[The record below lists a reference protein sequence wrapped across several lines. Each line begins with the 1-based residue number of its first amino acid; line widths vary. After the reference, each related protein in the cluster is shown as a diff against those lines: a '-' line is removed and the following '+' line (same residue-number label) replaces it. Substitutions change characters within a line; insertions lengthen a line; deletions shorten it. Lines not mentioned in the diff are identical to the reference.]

1 MRCFHKNRQE
11 SRRVKYIDGYA
22 LDTAVTHETRFGIIA
37 LLLMAAMSFTYV
49 PFAIAADSAPAEEL
63 KVFVRPGCP
72 YCEAAKKFVPELRRT
87 RPTLRIQIRDIT
99 EDRQALA
106 ELQTLADRFGLHP
119 IGVPAFYL
127 RGKLIIGFDSAETT
141 GRELAALL
149 DQPAAPALSNGLA
162 PEIHL
167 PLLGT
172 VNLRRLGLPLFTI
185 VLGLLDGFNPC
196 AMWVLLFL
204 LSMLINLSSRKKM
217 FLIGGVFVGVSGLV
231 YFAFMAAWLNIF
243 FLIVMSRLTQRLLGA
258 VALLVGS
265 LNVKDYFAFGAG
277 LSVGI
282 PERAKPHIYR
292 QVRQIIR
299 AENLTGALAAVI
311 LLALL
316 VNTVELLCTAGI
328 PAIYTRVLTEQAL
341 PGWAYYGYLALYN
354 LAYMADDSLM
364 LGVAVATLSGQKLQ
378 ERGGRWLKLLS
389 GMVMLA
395 LGLVLL
401 LRPEWLGEIG

>member
-1 MRCFHKNRQE
+1 M
-11 SRRVKYIDGYA
+11 
-22 LDTAVTHETRFGIIA
+22 THRTHFDIIVS
-37 LLLMAAMSFTYV
+37 LLLASLLFVGATRSMAAE
-49 PFAIAADSAPAEEL
+49 PAPAEEL
-63 KVFVRPGCP
+63 QVFVRPGCP
-72 YCEAAKKFVPELRRT
+72 YCEAAKRFLPELQRS
-87 RPTLRIQIRDIT
+87 RPALRIRIRDIS

-106 ELQTLADRFGLHP
+106 DLQNLADRFGMRP

-127 RGKLIIGFDSAETT
+127 RGKLIIGFDSGETT

-149 DQPAAPALSNGLA
+149 DQPAAPGITDGPA
-162 PEIHL
+162 PAIHL
-167 PLLGT
+167 PLLGP
-172 VNLRRLGLPLFTI
+172 VDLRRLGLPLFTI

-196 AMWVLLFL
+196 AMWLLLFL
-204 LSMLINLSSRKKM
+204 LSMLINLRDRKKM
-217 FLIGGVFVGVSGLV
+217 FLIGGVFVAVSGLV

-243 FLIVMSRLTQRLLGA
+243 FLIGMSRLTQLLLGA
-258 VALLVGS
+258 IALLVGS

-282 PERAKPHIYR
+282 PERAKPRIYR

-299 AENLTGALAAVI
+299 AENLTGALAAVS

-364 LGVAVATLSGQKLQ
+364 LAIAVVTLSGRKLQ
-378 ERGGRWLKLLS
+378 ERGGRWLKLVS

-395 LGLVLL
+395 LGVILL
-401 LRPEWLGEIG
+401 LRPDWLGKL

>member
-1 MRCFHKNRQE
+1 M
-11 SRRVKYIDGYA
+11 SDRV
-22 LDTAVTHETRFGIIA
+22 LFGIIA
-37 LLLMAAMSFTYV
+37 ILLLAALSLVGAKLTT
-49 PFAIAADSAPAEEL
+49 AAEPPPSEEL
-63 KVFVRPGCP
+63 QVFVRPGCP
-72 YCEAAKKFVPELRRT
+72 YCEAAKRFLPELQLRW
-87 RPTLRIQIRDIT
+87 PALRIHIRDIT
-99 EDRQALA
+99 ADRRALA
-106 ELQTLADRFGLHP
+106 DLQNLADRFGLHP

-127 RGKLIIGFDSAETT
+127 REKLIVGFDSAETT

-149 DQPAAPALSNGLA
+149 DQSAAQALANGPAHA
-162 PEIHL
+162 IQL
-167 PLLGT
+167 PLVGT

-204 LSMLINLSSRKKM
+204 LSMLINLSNRKKM
-217 FLIGGVFVGVSGLV
+217 FLIGGVFVAVSGLV

-243 FLIVMSRLTQRLLGA
+243 FLIGMSRLTQLLLGA
-258 VALLVGS
+258 IALLVGS

-292 QVRQIIR
+292 RVRQIIR

-364 LGVAVATLSGQKLQ
+364 LAIAVVTLSGHKLQ

-389 GMVMLA
+389 GIVMLA

>member
-1 MRCFHKNRQE
+1 LE
-11 SRRVKYIDGYA
+11 
-22 LDTAVTHETRFGIIA
+22 TAVFHSVHFGIIA
-37 LLLMAAMSFTYV
+37 MLLLAVLSAAGAKLTMAAE
-49 PFAIAADSAPAEEL
+49 PAPAEEL
-63 KVFVRPGCP
+63 QVFVRPGCP
-72 YCEAAKKFVPELRRT
+72 YCEAAKQFLPELQRS
-87 RPTLRIQIRDIT
+87 RPTLRILIRDIAA
-99 EDRQALA
+99 DRQALA
-106 ELQTLADRFGLHP
+106 DLQSFVDRFGVRP

-127 RGKLIIGFDSAETT
+127 RGNLIVGFDSADTT

-149 DQPAAPALSNGLA
+149 DQPAAPGLSNGLA
-162 PEIHL
+162 PEIHV
-167 PLLGT
+167 PLLGP
-172 VNLRRLGLPLFTI
+172 VDLRRLGLPLFTI

-204 LSMLINLSSRKKM
+204 LSMLINLQDRKKM
-217 FLIGGVFVGVSGLV
+217 FLIGGVFVAVSGLV

-243 FLIVMSRLTQRLLGA
+243 FLIGMSRLTQLLLGA
-258 VALLVGS
+258 IALLVGS

-282 PERAKPHIYR
+282 PERAKPSIYR

-316 VNTVELLCTAGI
+316 VNTFELLCTAGI
-328 PAIYTRVLTEQAL
+328 PALYTRVLTEQAL
-341 PGWAYYGYLALYN
+341 PGWAYYGYLTLYN

-364 LGVAVATLSGQKLQ
+364 LVIAVVTLSSQKLQ
-378 ERGGRWLKLLS
+378 ERSGRWLKLVS

-395 LGLVLL
+395 LGLALL
-401 LRPEWLGEIG
+401 LRPEWLGKLG

>member
-1 MRCFHKNRQE
+1 
-11 SRRVKYIDGYA
+11 
-22 LDTAVTHETRFGIIA
+22 
-37 LLLMAAMSFTYV
+37 MAAE
-49 PFAIAADSAPAEEL
+49 PAPAEEL
-63 KVFVRPGCP
+63 QVFVRPGCP
-72 YCEAAKKFVPELRRT
+72 YCEAAKRFLPELQRT
-87 RPTLRIQIRDIT
+87 RPRLRIDIRDIAA
-99 EDRQALA
+99 DRQALA
-106 ELQTLADRFGLHP
+106 DLQNLADRFGLHP

-149 DQPAAPALSNGLA
+149 DQPAAQALGNGRA
-162 PEIHL
+162 EAIEL
-167 PLLGT
+167 PLLGP
-172 VNLRRLGLPLFTI
+172 VDLRRLGLPLFTI

-204 LSMLINLSSRKKM
+204 LSMLINLRDRRKM
-217 FLIGGVFVGVSGLV
+217 FLIGGVFVAASGLV

-243 FLIVMSRLTQRLLGA
+243 FLIGMTRMTQLLLGA
-258 VALLVGS
+258 VALLVGG

-282 PERAKPHIYR
+282 PERAKPGIYR

-316 VNTVELLCTAGI
+316 VNTLELLCTAGI

-364 LGVAVATLSGQKLQ
+364 LAIAVVTFSGPETPRTGRPLAQAG
-378 ERGGRWLKLLS
+378 ERHGDAGARS
-389 GMVMLA
+389 DHA
-395 LGLVLL
+395 A
-401 LRPEWLGEIG
+401 RPEWLGKIG

>member
-1 MRCFHKNRQE
+1 MSH
-11 SRRVKYIDGYA
+11 RVQ
-22 LDTAVTHETRFGIIA
+22 FGIIA
-37 LLLMAAMSFTYV
+37 ILLLAALSFVGAKLTK
-49 PFAIAADSAPAEEL
+49 AAEPPPSEEL
-63 KVFVRPGCP
+63 QVFVRPGCP
-72 YCEAAKKFVPELRRT
+72 YCEAAKRFLPELQRS
-87 RPTLRIQIRDIT
+87 RPALRIQIRDIAA
-99 EDRQALA
+99 DRRALA
-106 ELQTLADRFGLHP
+106 DLQNLADRFGLHP

-127 RGKLIIGFDSAETT
+127 RGKLIVGFDSAETT

-149 DQPAAPALSNGLA
+149 EQPAAQALATGPAHA
-162 PEIHL
+162 IQL
-167 PLLGT
+167 PLVGT
-172 VNLRRLGLPLFTI
+172 VSLRRLGLPLFTI

-204 LSMLINLSSRKKM
+204 LSMLINLSDRKKM
-217 FLIGGVFVGVSGLV
+217 FLIGGVFVAVSGLV

-243 FLIVMSRLTQRLLGA
+243 FLIGMSRLTQLLLGA
-258 VALLVGS
+258 IALLVGS

-282 PERAKPHIYR
+282 PARAKPHIYR

-364 LGVAVATLSGQKLQ
+364 LAIAVVTLSGHKLQ

-389 GMVMLA
+389 GIVMLA

>member
-1 MRCFHKNRQE
+1 
-11 SRRVKYIDGYA
+11 
-22 LDTAVTHETRFGIIA
+22 VTHRTHFDIIVS
-37 LLLMAAMSFTYV
+37 LLLASLLFVGATRSMAAE
-49 PFAIAADSAPAEEL
+49 PAPAEEL
-63 KVFVRPGCP
+63 QVFVRPGCP
-72 YCEAAKKFVPELRRT
+72 YCEAAKRFLPELQRS
-87 RPTLRIQIRDIT
+87 RPTLRIRIRDIS

-106 ELQTLADRFGLHP
+106 DLQNLADRFGLHP

-127 RGKLIIGFDSAETT
+127 RGKLIIGFDSGETT

-149 DQPAAPALSNGLA
+149 DQPAAPGITDGPA
-162 PEIHL
+162 PAIQL
-167 PLLGT
+167 PLLGP
-172 VNLRRLGLPLFTI
+172 VDLRRLGLPLFTI

-196 AMWVLLFL
+196 AMWLLLFL
-204 LSMLINLSSRKKM
+204 LSMLINLRDRKKM
-217 FLIGGVFVGVSGLV
+217 FLIGGVFVAVSGLV

-243 FLIVMSRLTQRLLGA
+243 FLIGMSRLTQLLLGA
-258 VALLVGS
+258 IALLVGS

-282 PERAKPHIYR
+282 PERAKPRIYR

-299 AENLTGALAAVI
+299 AENLTGALAAVS

-364 LGVAVATLSGQKLQ
+364 LAIAVVTLSGRKLQ
-378 ERGGRWLKLLS
+378 ERGGRWLKLVS

-395 LGLVLL
+395 LGLILL
-401 LRPEWLGEIG
+401 LRPEWLGKL

>member
-1 MRCFHKNRQE
+1 VTH
-11 SRRVKYIDGYA
+11 RVHFA
-22 LDTAVTHETRFGIIA
+22 TAVM
-37 LLLMAAMSFTYV
+37 LLIS
-49 PFAIAADSAPAEEL
+49 FAIAGAKLADAAELAPAEEL
-63 KVFVRPGCP
+63 QVFVRPGCP
-72 YCEAAKKFVPELRRT
+72 YCEAAKRFLPELERT
-87 RPTLRIQIRDIT
+87 RPKLRIHVRDIS

-106 ELQTLADRFGLHP
+106 DLQNLADRFGLRP

-127 RGKLIIGFDSAETT
+127 RGKLIVGFDSAETT

-149 DQPAAPALSNGLA
+149 DQPAAPGLTDGSA
-162 PEIHL
+162 PAIQL
-167 PLLGT
+167 PLLGP
-172 VNLRRLGLPLFTI
+172 VELRRLGLPLFTI

-196 AMWVLLFL
+196 AMWLLLFL
-204 LSMLINLSSRKKM
+204 LSMLINLGDRKKM
-217 FLIGGVFVGVSGLV
+217 FLIGGVFVAVSGLV

-243 FLIVMSRLTQRLLGA
+243 FVIGMTRWTQLLLGA

-282 PERAKPHIYR
+282 PERAKPRIYR

-328 PAIYTRVLTEQAL
+328 PAIYTRVLTDQAL

-364 LGVAVATLSGQKLQ
+364 LAIAVVTLSGRKLQ
-378 ERGGRWLKLLS
+378 ERGGRWLKLIS

-401 LRPEWLGEIG
+401 LRPDWLDKIG

>member
-1 MRCFHKNRQE
+1 M
-11 SRRVKYIDGYA
+11 
-22 LDTAVTHETRFGIIA
+22 IA
-37 LLLMAAMSFTYV
+37 RIVLLLLAAMSLAGNRPAMASEPTT
-49 PFAIAADSAPAEEL
+49 AEEL
-63 KVFVRPGCP
+63 QVFVRPGCP
-72 YCEAAKKFVPELRRT
+72 YCEAAKRFLPELQRT
-87 RPTLRIQIRDIT
+87 RPGLRIHIRDISA
-99 EDRQALA
+99 DRQALA
-106 ELQTLADRFGLHP
+106 DLENLADRFGLRP

-149 DQPAAPALSNGLA
+149 AQPAAPGLTNELA
-162 PEIHL
+162 PAIQL
-167 PLLGT
+167 PLFGA
-172 VNLRRLGLPLFTI
+172 VELRRLGLPLFTI

-204 LSMLINLSSRKKM
+204 LSMLINLRDRKKM
-217 FLIGGVFVGVSGLV
+217 FLIGGVFVAVSGLV

-243 FLIVMSRLTQRLLGA
+243 FLIGMSRLTQLLLGA

-277 LSVGI
+277 FTVGI
-282 PERAKPHIYR
+282 PERAKPGIYR

-299 AENLTGALAAVI
+299 AENLTGALAAVT

-328 PAIYTRVLTEQAL
+328 PAIYTRMLTEQAL

-354 LAYMADDSLM
+354 LAYMADDGLM
-364 LGVAVATLSGQKLQ
+364 LAIAVVTLSGRKLQ

-401 LRPEWLGEIG
+401 LRPEWLANVG

>member
-1 MRCFHKNRQE
+1 MRVCFALTV
-11 SRRVKYIDGYA
+11 RVIRKKQFRD
-22 LDTAVTHETRFGIIA
+22 IA
-37 LLLMAAMSFTYV
+37 LLLAAVLFACV
-49 PFAIAADSAPAEEL
+49 PLARAADSAPAADL
-63 KVFVRPGCP
+63 QVFVRPGCP
-72 YCEAAKKFVPELRRT
+72 YCESAKRFLAELQRS
-87 RPTLRIQIRDIT
+87 RPTVRIQIRDIAA
-99 EDRQALA
+99 DRQALA
-106 ELQTLADRFGLHP
+106 DLQNLADRFGLSP

-127 RGKLIIGFDSAETT
+127 RGKLLVGFDSAATT
-141 GRELAALL
+141 GRELEALL
-149 DQPAAPALSNGLA
+149 DQPAAQGLA
-162 PEIHL
+162 TGPAQAIQL

-172 VNLRRLGLPLFTI
+172 VELRRLGLPLFTI

-196 AMWVLLFL
+196 AMWLLLFL
-204 LSMLINLSSRKKM
+204 LSMLINLRDRKKM
-217 FLIGGVFVGVSGLV
+217 FLIGGVFVAVSGLV

-243 FLIVMSRLTQRLLGA
+243 FLIGMSRLTQLLLGA
-258 VALLVGS
+258 TALLVGS

-282 PERAKPHIYR
+282 PERAKPRIYR

-364 LGVAVATLSGQKLQ
+364 LAIAVVTLSGQKLQ

-389 GMVMLA
+389 GMVMLG

-401 LRPEWLGEIG
+401 LRPEWLGRFG

>member
-1 MRCFHKNRQE
+1 MRVCFALTV
-11 SRRVKYIDGYA
+11 RVIRKKQFRD
-22 LDTAVTHETRFGIIA
+22 IA
-37 LLLMAAMSFTYV
+37 LLLAAVLFACV
-49 PFAIAADSAPAEEL
+49 PLARAADSAPAADL
-63 KVFVRPGCP
+63 QVFVRPGCP
-72 YCEAAKKFVPELRRT
+72 YCENAKRFLAELQRS
-87 RPTLRIQIRDIT
+87 RPTVRIQIRDIAT
-99 EDRQALA
+99 ERQALA
-106 ELQTLADRFGLHP
+106 DLQNLADRFGRRP

-127 RGKLIIGFDSAETT
+127 RGKLLVGFDSAETT

-149 DQPAAPALSNGLA
+149 DQPAAQGLA
-162 PEIHL
+162 TGPAQAIQL

-172 VNLRRLGLPLFTI
+172 VELRRLGLPLFTI

-196 AMWVLLFL
+196 AMWLLLFL
-204 LSMLINLSSRKKM
+204 LSMLINLRDRKKM
-217 FLIGGVFVGVSGLV
+217 FLIGGVFVAVSGLV

-243 FLIVMSRLTQRLLGA
+243 FLIGMSRLTQLLLSA
-258 VALLVGS
+258 IALLVGS

-282 PERAKPHIYR
+282 PERAKPRIYR

-364 LGVAVATLSGQKLQ
+364 LAIAVVTFSGQKLQ

-395 LGLVLL
+395 LGLILL
-401 LRPEWLGEIG
+401 LRPDWLGSFG

>member
-1 MRCFHKNRQE
+1 M
-11 SRRVKYIDGYA
+11 SDRVQ
-22 LDTAVTHETRFGIIA
+22 FGIVTI
-37 LLLMAAMSFTYV
+37 LLLAALSLVGAKLTT
-49 PFAIAADSAPAEEL
+49 AAEPPPSEEL
-63 KVFVRPGCP
+63 QVFVRPGCP
-72 YCEAAKKFVPELRRT
+72 YCEAAKRFLPELQLRW
-87 RPTLRIQIRDIT
+87 PALRIHIRDIT
-99 EDRQALA
+99 ADRRALA
-106 ELQTLADRFGLHP
+106 DLQNLADRFGLHP

-127 RGKLIIGFDSAETT
+127 REKLIVGFDSAETT

-149 DQPAAPALSNGLA
+149 DQSAAQALANGPAHA
-162 PEIHL
+162 IQL
-167 PLLGT
+167 PLVGT

-204 LSMLINLSSRKKM
+204 LSMLINLSNRKKM
-217 FLIGGVFVGVSGLV
+217 FLIGGVFVAVSGLV

-243 FLIVMSRLTQRLLGA
+243 FLIGMSRLTQLLLGA
-258 VALLVGS
+258 IALLVGS

-292 QVRQIIR
+292 RVRQIIR

-364 LGVAVATLSGQKLQ
+364 LAIAVVTLSGHKLQ

-389 GMVMLA
+389 GIVMLA

>member
-1 MRCFHKNRQE
+1 M
-11 SRRVKYIDGYA
+11 SDRVQ
-22 LDTAVTHETRFGIIA
+22 FGIIA
-37 LLLMAAMSFTYV
+37 ILLLAALSLVGAKLTT
-49 PFAIAADSAPAEEL
+49 AAEPPPSEEL
-63 KVFVRPGCP
+63 QVFVRPGCP
-72 YCEAAKKFVPELRRT
+72 YCEAAKRFLPELQLRW
-87 RPTLRIQIRDIT
+87 PALRIHIRDIT
-99 EDRQALA
+99 ADRRALA
-106 ELQTLADRFGLHP
+106 DLQNLADRFGLHP

-127 RGKLIIGFDSAETT
+127 REKLIVGFDSAETT

-149 DQPAAPALSNGLA
+149 DQSAAQALANGPAHA
-162 PEIHL
+162 IQL
-167 PLLGT
+167 PLVGT

-204 LSMLINLSSRKKM
+204 LSMLINLSNRKKM
-217 FLIGGVFVGVSGLV
+217 FLIGGVFVAVSGLV

-243 FLIVMSRLTQRLLGA
+243 FLIGMSRLTQLLLGA
-258 VALLVGS
+258 IALLVGS

-292 QVRQIIR
+292 RVRQIIR

-364 LGVAVATLSGQKLQ
+364 LAIAVVTLSGHKLQ

-389 GMVMLA
+389 GIVMLA

>member
-1 MRCFHKNRQE
+1 M
-11 SRRVKYIDGYA
+11 
-22 LDTAVTHETRFGIIA
+22 THRTHFDIIVS
-37 LLLMAAMSFTYV
+37 LLLASLLFVGATRTMAAE
-49 PFAIAADSAPAEEL
+49 PAPAEEL
-63 KVFVRPGCP
+63 QVFVRPGCP
-72 YCEAAKKFVPELRRT
+72 YCEAAKRFLAELQRS
-87 RPTLRIQIRDIT
+87 RPTLRIQVRDIA
-99 EDRQALA
+99 EDHQALA
-106 ELQTLADRFGLHP
+106 DLQNLADRFGVRP

-127 RGKLIIGFDSAETT
+127 RGKLIIGFDSAKTT

-149 DQPAAPALSNGLA
+149 DQPAAPGITDCPA
-162 PEIHL
+162 PAIHL
-167 PLLGT
+167 PLLGP
-172 VNLRRLGLPLFTI
+172 VDLRRLGLPLFTI

-196 AMWVLLFL
+196 AMWLLLFL
-204 LSMLINLSSRKKM
+204 LSMLINLRDRKKM
-217 FLIGGVFVGVSGLV
+217 FLIGGVFVAVSGLV

-243 FLIVMSRLTQRLLGA
+243 FLIGMSRLTQLLLGA
-258 VALLVGS
+258 IALLVGS

-282 PERAKPHIYR
+282 PERAKPRIYR

-299 AENLTGALAAVI
+299 AENLTGALAAVS

-354 LAYMADDSLM
+354 LAYMADDGLM
-364 LGVAVATLSGQKLQ
+364 LAIAVVTLSGRKLQ
-378 ERGGRWLKLLS
+378 ERGGRWLKLVS

-395 LGLVLL
+395 LGLILL
-401 LRPEWLGEIG
+401 LRPGWLGKL

>member
-1 MRCFHKNRQE
+1 MRVCFALTV
-11 SRRVKYIDGYA
+11 RVIRKKQFRD
-22 LDTAVTHETRFGIIA
+22 IA
-37 LLLMAAMSFTYV
+37 LLLAAVLFACV
-49 PFAIAADSAPAEEL
+49 PLARAADSAPAADL
-63 KVFVRPGCP
+63 QVFVRPGCP
-72 YCEAAKKFVPELRRT
+72 YCESAKRFLAELQRS
-87 RPTLRIQIRDIT
+87 RPTVRIQIRDIAA
-99 EDRQALA
+99 DRQALA
-106 ELQTLADRFGLHP
+106 DLQNLADRFGLSP

-127 RGKLIIGFDSAETT
+127 RGKLLVGFDSAATT
-141 GRELAALL
+141 GQELAALL
-149 DQPAAPALSNGLA
+149 DQPAAQGLA
-162 PEIHL
+162 TGPAQAIQL

-172 VNLRRLGLPLFTI
+172 VELRRLGLPLFTI

-196 AMWVLLFL
+196 AMWLLLFL
-204 LSMLINLSSRKKM
+204 LSMLINLRDRKKM
-217 FLIGGVFVGVSGLV
+217 FLIGGVFVAVSGLV

-243 FLIVMSRLTQRLLGA
+243 FLIGMSRLTQLLLGA
-258 VALLVGS
+258 IALLVGS

-282 PERAKPHIYR
+282 PERAKPRIYR

-364 LGVAVATLSGQKLQ
+364 LAIAVVTLSGQKLQ

-389 GMVMLA
+389 GIVMLA
-395 LGLVLL
+395 LGLILL
-401 LRPEWLGEIG
+401 LRPDWLGSFG

>member
-1 MRCFHKNRQE
+1 M
-11 SRRVKYIDGYA
+11 
-22 LDTAVTHETRFGIIA
+22 THRTHFDIIVS
-37 LLLMAAMSFTYV
+37 LLLASLLFVGATRTMAAE
-49 PFAIAADSAPAEEL
+49 PAPAEEL
-63 KVFVRPGCP
+63 QVFVRPGCP
-72 YCEAAKKFVPELRRT
+72 YCEAAKRFLPELQRS
-87 RPTLRIQIRDIT
+87 RPTLRIRIRDIS

-106 ELQTLADRFGLHP
+106 DLQNLADRFGLHP

-127 RGKLIIGFDSAETT
+127 RGKLIIGFDSGETT

-149 DQPAAPALSNGLA
+149 DQPAAPGITDGPA
-162 PEIHL
+162 PAIHL
-167 PLLGT
+167 PLLGP
-172 VNLRRLGLPLFTI
+172 VDLRRLGLPLFTI

-196 AMWVLLFL
+196 AMWLLLFL
-204 LSMLINLSSRKKM
+204 LSMLINLRDRKKM
-217 FLIGGVFVGVSGLV
+217 FLLGGVFVAVSGLV

-243 FLIVMSRLTQRLLGA
+243 FLIGMSRLTQLLLGA
-258 VALLVGS
+258 IALLVGS

-282 PERAKPHIYR
+282 PERAKPRIYR

-299 AENLTGALAAVI
+299 AENLTGALAAVS

-364 LGVAVATLSGQKLQ
+364 LAIAVVTLSGRKLQ
-378 ERGGRWLKLLS
+378 ERGGRWLKLVS

-395 LGLVLL
+395 LGVILL
-401 LRPEWLGEIG
+401 LRPEWLGKL

>member
-1 MRCFHKNRQE
+1 MR
-11 SRRVKYIDGYA
+11 
-22 LDTAVTHETRFGIIA
+22 IIV
-37 LLLMAAMSFTYV
+37 LLLLAAMSL
-49 PFAIAADSAPAEEL
+49 AGNGLAMAAEPAPAEEL
-63 KVFVRPGCP
+63 QVFVRPGCP
-72 YCEAAKKFVPELRRT
+72 YCEAAKRFLPELQRT
-87 RPTLRIQIRDIT
+87 RPKLRIRIRDIS

-106 ELQTLADRFGLHP
+106 DLQNLADRFGLRP

-127 RGKLIIGFDSAETT
+127 RGKLIVGFDSAETT

-149 DQPAAPALSNGLA
+149 DQPAAPGITDGSA
-162 PEIHL
+162 PAIQL
-167 PLLGT
+167 PLLGP
-172 VNLRRLGLPLFTI
+172 VDLRRLGLPLFTI

-196 AMWVLLFL
+196 AMWLLLFL
-204 LSMLINLSSRKKM
+204 LSMLINLRDRKKM
-217 FLIGGVFVGVSGLV
+217 FLIGGVFVAVSGLV

-243 FLIVMSRLTQRLLGA
+243 FLIGMSRLTQLLLGA
-258 VALLVGS
+258 IALLVGS

-282 PERAKPHIYR
+282 PERAKPRIYR

-299 AENLTGALAAVI
+299 AENLTGALAAVS

-364 LGVAVATLSGQKLQ
+364 LAIAVVTLSGRKLQ
-378 ERGGRWLKLLS
+378 ERGGRWLKLVS

-395 LGLVLL
+395 LGLILL
-401 LRPEWLGEIG
+401 LRPEWLGKLW

>member
-1 MRCFHKNRQE
+1 MRVCFALTV
-11 SRRVKYIDGYA
+11 RVIRKKQFRD
-22 LDTAVTHETRFGIIA
+22 IA
-37 LLLMAAMSFTYV
+37 LLLAAVLFACV
-49 PFAIAADSAPAEEL
+49 PLARAADSAPAADL
-63 KVFVRPGCP
+63 QVFVRPGCP
-72 YCEAAKKFVPELRRT
+72 YCESAKRFLAELQRS
-87 RPTLRIQIRDIT
+87 RPTVRIQIRDIAA
-99 EDRQALA
+99 DRQALA
-106 ELQTLADRFGLHP
+106 DLQNLADRFGLSP

-127 RGKLIIGFDSAETT
+127 RGKLLVGFDSAETT

-149 DQPAAPALSNGLA
+149 DQPAAQGLA
-162 PEIHL
+162 TGPAQAIQL

-172 VNLRRLGLPLFTI
+172 VELRRLGLPLFTI

-196 AMWVLLFL
+196 AMWLLLFL
-204 LSMLINLSSRKKM
+204 LSMLINLRDRKKM
-217 FLIGGVFVGVSGLV
+217 FLIGGVFVAVSGLV

-243 FLIVMSRLTQRLLGA
+243 FLIGMSGLTQLLLGA
-258 VALLVGS
+258 IDLLVGS

-282 PERAKPHIYR
+282 PERAKPRIYR

-364 LGVAVATLSGQKLQ
+364 LAIAVVTLSGQKLQ

-395 LGLVLL
+395 LGLILL
-401 LRPEWLGEIG
+401 LRPDWLGSFG

>member
-1 MRCFHKNRQE
+1 MHFDIVV
-11 SRRVKYIDGYA
+11 S
-22 LDTAVTHETRFGIIA
+22 
-37 LLLMAAMSFTYV
+37 LLLVGLLFVGATLTNAAEPAT
-49 PFAIAADSAPAEEL
+49 AEEL
-63 KVFVRPGCP
+63 QVFVRPGCP
-72 YCEAAKKFVPELRRT
+72 YCEAAKRFLPELQRS
-87 RPTLRIQIRDIT
+87 RPALRIHIRDIS

-106 ELQTLADRFGLHP
+106 DLQHLADQFGVHP

-127 RGKLIIGFDSAETT
+127 RGKLIVGFDSAETT

-149 DQPAAPALSNGLA
+149 DQPAAQALGNGRA
-162 PEIHL
+162 QAIEL
-167 PLLGT
+167 PLLGP
-172 VNLRRLGLPLFTI
+172 VELRRLGLPLFTI

-204 LSMLINLSSRKKM
+204 LSMLINLRDRKKM
-217 FLIGGVFVGVSGLV
+217 FLIGGVFVAVSGLV

-243 FLIVMSRLTQRLLGA
+243 FLIGMTRLTQLLLGA

-328 PAIYTRVLTEQAL
+328 PALYTRVLTEQAL

-364 LGVAVATLSGQKLQ
+364 LAIAVVTLSGQKLQ

-401 LRPEWLGEIG
+401 LRPEWLEKIG

>member
-1 MRCFHKNRQE
+1 M
-11 SRRVKYIDGYA
+11 
-22 LDTAVTHETRFGIIA
+22 THRTHFDIIVS
-37 LLLMAAMSFTYV
+37 LLLASLLFVGATRTMAAE
-49 PFAIAADSAPAEEL
+49 PAPAEEL
-63 KVFVRPGCP
+63 QVFVRPGCP
-72 YCEAAKKFVPELRRT
+72 YCEAAKRFLPELQRS
-87 RPTLRIQIRDIT
+87 RPTLRIRIRDIS

-106 ELQTLADRFGLHP
+106 DLQNLADRFGMRP

-127 RGKLIIGFDSAETT
+127 RGKLIIGFDSGETT

-149 DQPAAPALSNGLA
+149 DQPAAPGITDGPA
-162 PEIHL
+162 PAIQL
-167 PLLGT
+167 PLLGP
-172 VNLRRLGLPLFTI
+172 VDLRRLGLPLFTI

-196 AMWVLLFL
+196 AMWLLLFL
-204 LSMLINLSSRKKM
+204 LSMLINLRDRKKM
-217 FLIGGVFVGVSGLV
+217 FLIGGVFVAVSGLV

-243 FLIVMSRLTQRLLGA
+243 FLIGMSRLTQLLLGA
-258 VALLVGS
+258 IALLVGS

-282 PERAKPHIYR
+282 PERAKPRIYR

-299 AENLTGALAAVI
+299 AENLTGALAAVS

-364 LGVAVATLSGQKLQ
+364 LAIAVVTLSGRKLQ
-378 ERGGRWLKLLS
+378 ERGGRWLKLVS

-395 LGLVLL
+395 LGLILL
-401 LRPEWLGEIG
+401 LRPEWLGKL

>member
-1 MRCFHKNRQE
+1 MTVRIHL
-11 SRRVKYIDGYA
+11 A
-22 LDTAVTHETRFGIIA
+22 IIA
-37 LLLMAAMSFTYV
+37 MPLLAGLLFFGAKQTNAAE
-49 PFAIAADSAPAEEL
+49 PAPAEQL
-63 KVFVRPGCP
+63 QVFVRPGCP
-72 YCEAAKKFVPELRRT
+72 YCEAAERYLPELQRN
-87 RPTLRIQIRDIT
+87 RPKLRIQIRDIA

-106 ELQTLADRFGLHP
+106 DLQKLAERFGVHP

-149 DQPAAPALSNGLA
+149 DQPGAPGLTDGSAPA
-162 PEIHL
+162 IQL
-167 PLLGT
+167 PLLGP
-172 VNLRRLGLPLFTI
+172 VELRRLGLPLFTI

-204 LSMLINLSSRKKM
+204 LSMLINLRDRKKM
-217 FLIGGVFVGVSGLV
+217 FLIGGVFVAVSGLV
-231 YFAFMAAWLNIF
+231 YFAFMAAWLNLF
-243 FLIVMSRLTQRLLGA
+243 FLIGMTRLTQLLLGA

-282 PERAKPHIYR
+282 PERAKPRIYR

-299 AENLTGALAAVI
+299 AENLTGALAAVM

-328 PAIYTRVLTEQAL
+328 PALYTRVLTDQAL
-341 PGWAYYGYLALYN
+341 PSWAYYGYLALYN

-364 LGVAVATLSGQKLQ
+364 LAIAVVTLSSQKLQ
-378 ERGGRWLKLLS
+378 ERGGRWLKLVS

-401 LRPEWLGEIG
+401 LRPDWLDKIG

>member
-1 MRCFHKNRQE
+1 MHFDIVV
-11 SRRVKYIDGYA
+11 S
-22 LDTAVTHETRFGIIA
+22 
-37 LLLMAAMSFTYV
+37 LLLVGLLFVGATLTNAAEPAT
-49 PFAIAADSAPAEEL
+49 AEEL
-63 KVFVRPGCP
+63 QVFVRPGCP
-72 YCEAAKKFVPELRRT
+72 YCEAAKRFLPELQRS
-87 RPTLRIQIRDIT
+87 RPALRIHIRDIS
-99 EDRQALA
+99 EHRQALA
-106 ELQTLADRFGLHP
+106 DLQHLADQFGVHP

-127 RGKLIIGFDSAETT
+127 RGKLIVGFDSAETT

-149 DQPAAPALSNGLA
+149 DQPAAQALGNGRA
-162 PEIHL
+162 QAIEL
-167 PLLGT
+167 PLLGP
-172 VNLRRLGLPLFTI
+172 VELRRLGLPLFTI

-196 AMWVLLFL
+196 AMWLLLFL
-204 LSMLINLSSRKKM
+204 LSMLINLRDRKKM
-217 FLIGGVFVGVSGLV
+217 FLIGGVFVAVSGLV

-243 FLIVMSRLTQRLLGA
+243 FLIGMTLDPTVAQRRCPAGRQSHVKLFRLRRRAVGGHSRTG
-258 VALLVGS
+258 
-265 LNVKDYFAFGAG
+265 
-277 LSVGI
+277 
-282 PERAKPHIYR
+282 KPHIYR

-328 PAIYTRVLTEQAL
+328 PALYTRVLTEQAL

-364 LGVAVATLSGQKLQ
+364 LAIAVVTLSGQKLQ

-401 LRPEWLGEIG
+401 LRPEWLEKIG

>member
-1 MRCFHKNRQE
+1 M
-11 SRRVKYIDGYA
+11 SDRV
-22 LDTAVTHETRFGIIA
+22 HFGIIA
-37 LLLMAAMSFTYV
+37 ILLLAALSFVGATLTT
-49 PFAIAADSAPAEEL
+49 AAEPPPSEEL
-63 KVFVRPGCP
+63 QVFVRPGCP
-72 YCEAAKKFVPELRRT
+72 YCEAAKRFLPELQRA
-87 RPTLRIQIRDIT
+87 RPALRIHIRDIT
-99 EDRQALA
+99 ADRQALA
-106 ELQTLADRFGLHP
+106 DLQNLADRFGLHP

-127 RGKLIIGFDSAETT
+127 RGKLIVGFDSAETT

-149 DQPAAPALSNGLA
+149 DQSAAQALANGPAHA
-162 PEIHL
+162 IQL
-167 PLLGT
+167 PLLGP
-172 VNLRRLGLPLFTI
+172 VDLRRLGLPLFTI

-204 LSMLINLSSRKKM
+204 LSMLINLSNRKKM
-217 FLIGGVFVGVSGLV
+217 FLIGGVFVAVSGLV

-243 FLIVMSRLTQRLLGA
+243 FLIGMSRLTQLLLGA
-258 VALLVGS
+258 IALLVGS

-292 QVRQIIR
+292 RVRQIIR

-364 LGVAVATLSGQKLQ
+364 LAIAVVTLSGQKLQ

>member
-1 MRCFHKNRQE
+1 M
-11 SRRVKYIDGYA
+11 
-22 LDTAVTHETRFGIIA
+22 
-37 LLLMAAMSFTYV
+37 
-49 PFAIAADSAPAEEL
+49 PFVGAKLTKATEPPPSEEL
-63 KVFVRPGCP
+63 QVFVRPGCP
-72 YCEAAKKFVPELRRT
+72 YCEAAKRFLPELQRRW
-87 RPTLRIQIRDIT
+87 PTLRIHIRDIAA
-99 EDRQALA
+99 DRRALA
-106 ELQTLADRFGLHP
+106 DLQNLADRFGLHP

-127 RGKLIIGFDSAETT
+127 RGKLIVGFDSAETT

-149 DQPAAPALSNGLA
+149 DQPAAPGLTNGLA
-162 PEIHL
+162 PAIHL

-172 VNLRRLGLPLFTI
+172 VDLRRLGLPLFTI

-204 LSMLINLSSRKKM
+204 LSMLINLRDRKKM
-217 FLIGGVFVGVSGLV
+217 FLIGGVFVAVSGLV

-243 FLIVMSRLTQRLLGA
+243 FLIGMTRLTQLLLGA
-258 VALLVGS
+258 IALLVGS

-282 PERAKPHIYR
+282 PERAKPRIYR

-299 AENLTGALAAVI
+299 ADNLTGALAAVI

-364 LGVAVATLSGQKLQ
+364 LGVAVVTLSGQKLQ

>member
-1 MRCFHKNRQE
+1 MSH
-11 SRRVKYIDGYA
+11 RVQ
-22 LDTAVTHETRFGIIA
+22 FGIIA
-37 LLLMAAMSFTYV
+37 ILLLAALSLVGARLTT
-49 PFAIAADSAPAEEL
+49 AAEPPPSEEL
-63 KVFVRPGCP
+63 QVFVRPGCP
-72 YCEAAKKFVPELRRT
+72 YCEAAKRFLPELQRRW
-87 RPTLRIQIRDIT
+87 PALRIHIRDIAA
-99 EDRQALA
+99 DRRALA
-106 ELQTLADRFGLHP
+106 DLQNLADRFGLHP

-127 RGKLIIGFDSAETT
+127 RGKLIVGFDSAETT

-149 DQPAAPALSNGLA
+149 EQPAAQALANGPAHA
-162 PEIHL
+162 IQL
-167 PLLGT
+167 PLVGT

-204 LSMLINLSSRKKM
+204 LSMLINLSNRKKM
-217 FLIGGVFVGVSGLV
+217 FLIGGVFVAVSGLV

-243 FLIVMSRLTQRLLGA
+243 FLIGMSRLTQLLLGA
-258 VALLVGS
+258 IALLVGS

-282 PERAKPHIYR
+282 PARAKPHIYR

-341 PGWAYYGYLALYN
+341 PDWAYYGYLALYN

-364 LGVAVATLSGQKLQ
+364 LAIAVVTLSGHKLQ

-389 GMVMLA
+389 GIVMLA